1 MKRLFYGFQVMR
13 MRFIKV
19 FGFVAIFGVLLSNLN
34 GLSSATALAASLTP
48 EADYYHVNG
57 GVNNQSQQ
65 DQELDLKK
73 GANQAEIAADKIYKG
88 LDQTKDFIGKT
99 EQRKQVIEQAREHAS
114 NRLKEQSERA
124 KSAEN
129 PDSLDPN
136 ERNFLKN
143 IQ

>member
-1 MKRLFYGFQVMR
+1 MKRLFSNLQVMR
-13 MRFIKV
+13 MRLIKLFNLALV
-19 FGFVAIFGVLLSNLN
+19 FGIFCLSLN

-48 EADYYHVNG
+48 EADYYQVND
-57 GVNNQSQQ
+57 VNNQSQS
-65 DQELDLKK
+65 DQKLDLDT
-73 GANQAEIAADKIYKG
+73 GANQADIAADKIYKG

-124 KSAEN
+124 KSAES